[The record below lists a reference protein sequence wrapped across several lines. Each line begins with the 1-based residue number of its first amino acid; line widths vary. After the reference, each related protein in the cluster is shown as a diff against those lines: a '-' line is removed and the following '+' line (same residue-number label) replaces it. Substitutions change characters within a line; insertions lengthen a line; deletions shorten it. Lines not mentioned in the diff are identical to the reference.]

1 MKELA
6 RIYKELG
13 QDFINDLA
21 KDYLVVTEKL
31 SGSAFSFEK
40 SSSSLKFFK
49 SNDKPINLVDRTL
62 MVYYENSM
70 GCFTDS
76 EKCKKIKQL
85 K

>member
-13 QDFINDLA
+13 QDFVNDLF

-40 SSSSLKFFK
+40 AGSSLKFFK

-62 MVYYENSM
+62 MVYYEKPINYINWS
-70 GCFTDS
+70 
-76 EKCKKIKQL
+76 
-85 K
+85 